1 VRGGD
6 VTVAVAHGVV
16 KSQGRQDALLA
27 VSLRSKIQAKNYEN
41 LQSCFCTSACMILI
55 LFEWFHV
62 LFVRT
67 VITLKSRSFVLQHLC
82 DFYCSR
88 LCAVHDQLF
97 SNSYRLTFK
106 M

>member
-41 LQSCFCTSACMILI
+41 LQSCFCTSACM
-55 LFEWFHV
+55 
-62 LFVRT
+62 
-67 VITLKSRSFVLQHLC
+67 
-82 DFYCSR
+82 
-88 LCAVHDQLF
+88 
-97 SNSYRLTFK
+97 
-106 M
+106 